1 VILSKVHIKVGSRV
15 PHLKNSSSVFLVG
28 GATITV
34 RRRVPT
40 RRPIPPSVKNAPN
53 NVALV
58 TRVTR
63 SVALRF
69 DEKAL
74 FGTPKINVT
83 INGPRKNISVVKRV
97 QKATASSAGQKLRNT
112 ERVGGSM
119 TTERTVLRPTLP
131 RTPRYV
137 TDVRFM

>member
-1 VILSKVHIKVGSRV
+1 M
-15 PHLKNSSSVFLVG
+15 
-28 GATITV
+28 
-34 RRRVPT
+34 
-40 RRPIPPSVKNAPN
+40 AP
-53 NVALV
+53 
-58 TRVTR
+58 
-63 SVALRF
+63 RF

-83 INGPRKNISVVKRV
+83 SRGPRKNMNAMKRV
-97 QKATASSAGQKLRNT
+97 QNATASSTEQKFRNT

-119 TTERTVLRPTLP
+119 TTERIVLRPTLP